1 MSAGDGI
8 LSVSGEVLPDVFRNI
23 FFQFIA
29 LDDGYMLGKSY
40 AEPSRG
46 GAVVDVCGQTPLHAR
61 LVDLF
66 EERLAERILF
76 DNDVLCRE
84 IKFKDNIERL

>member
-1 MSAGDGI
+1 
-8 LSVSGEVLPDVFRNI
+8 
-23 FFQFIA
+23 
-29 LDDGYMLGKSY
+29 MLGKPY
-40 AEPSRG
+40 AEPSGG
-46 GAVVDVCGQTPLHAR
+46 GAVVDGCGQAPPHAR

-66 EERLAERILF
+66 EERFAERILF